1 MVCARLAVTDQLGR
15 AMTNRKAGPAQEDAD
30 DTRGSSDKSP
40 GLRELSNRR
49 RRRSIL
55 ACARQQFL
63 RKGFEATTIA
73 GIARAARTATRTVY
87 NIFPSKIDLLGAV
100 LREEI
105 EKRMTAEL
113 AISRT
118 LPAEPYEGVLQLIE
132 MQARV
137 VDTWPR
143 QLVRLFTSH
152 AFVAGVETIA
162 GRMHAS
168 SEELFTTEIRERLE
182 AYRARGSLPAEID
195 VGGLSRAVFSV
206 LSGCYYSWLSGNAE
220 DVAEIVTAVREQL
233 AFVLPA
239 RTVGSAKAI
248 ARASRQ

>member
-1 MVCARLAVTDQLGR
+1 
-15 AMTNRKAGPAQEDAD
+15 MTNRKAGKEQEDPD
-30 DTRGSSDKSP
+30 DAPRSTVQSP

-55 ACARQQFL
+55 TCARQQFL

-73 GIARAARTATRTVY
+73 GIARAARTAPRTVY
-87 NIFPSKIDLLGAV
+87 NIFPSKIDLLGEV
-100 LREEI
+100 LREDI

-113 AISRT
+113 AVSRT
-118 LPAEPYEGVLQLIE
+118 LPAEPYEGVLHLIE

-137 VDTWPR
+137 VDAWPR
-143 QLVRLFTSH
+143 PLVRLFSSH
-152 AFVAGVETIA
+152 AFVAGLETIA

-168 SEELFTTEIRERLE
+168 SDELFTAVIRERLE
-182 AYRARGSLPAEID
+182 TYRARGRLPGEID

-206 LSGCYYSWLSGNAE
+206 LNGCYYSWLGGTAD
-220 DVAEIVTAVREQL
+220 DVAELVTAVREQL

-239 RTVGSAKAI
+239 RTAASARDI
-248 ARASRQ
+248 ERARP